1 MIQLKIPMRR
11 LKKKMHN
18 MILDNQSEDI
28 KLLLFKKGQSIP
40 SLYEEINPLLEKNK
54 VHISKSTFKNMLMD
68 SSTQRCDWEIRLKV
82 INLIFE
88 YLDSEKI
95 NAAYE
100 GVKLLRDK
108 KIRSIMELL
117 KSDYIDCNEFFPE
130 DILRHS
136 EETLPSDMKTK
147 WEDSTN
153 KKDKPVKLE
162 KFKYVY

>member
-1 MIQLKIPMRR
+1 MIKLKIPSKK
-11 LKKKMHN
+11 LKKKMYN
-18 MILDNQSEDI
+18 LILDNQSEDI
-28 KLLLFKKGQSIP
+28 KLLLYKKGQSIP
-40 SLYEEINPLLEKNK
+40 SLYEEINPLLKKNK

-82 INLIFE
+82 ISLIFE

-117 KSDYIDCNEFFPE
+117 KSDYKDKREYLPE
-130 DILRHS
+130 EIFIHEMED
-136 EETLPSDMKTK
+136 LPADMKK
-147 WEDSTN
+147 YWEPW
-153 KKDKPVKLE
+153 KKD
-162 KFKYVY
+162 